1 MKGLRLAIGVVVM
14 GVAVPAVLFFL
25 LKLTSLSQFFTIGA
39 VCFVAWGVAD
49 LTANIFDLPRLEDRT
64 PGSALRDWEKSKTET
79 PEGK

>member
-25 LKLTSLSQFFTIGA
+25 LKLTSLWQFFTIAA

-49 LTANIFDLPRLEDRT
+49 LTANILDRPRLEDRT
-64 PGSALRDWEKSKTET
+64 PGSALRDWEKTKTGATDGE
-79 PEGK
+79 